1 MIRRPPRSTLFP
13 YTTLFRS
20 AGEKILADIVGPL
33 CETGD
38 FLARDRELPGARAGD
53 LLAVLAAGAY
63 GYVLASNYNSP
74 PRPAEGLVR
83 ARTAEVI
90 RRGGSPEDPMAGG
103 QRPSPTTA
111 PARPPP
117 PPR

>member
-53 LLAVLAAGAY
+53 LLAVLAARSEEHTSELQSLAY
-63 GYVLASNYNSP
+63 
-74 PRPAEGLVR
+74 LVCR
-83 ARTAEVI
+83 LLLEKKKKTEMKQTTI
-90 RRGGSPEDPMAGG
+90 TIN
-103 QRPSPTTA
+103 QRKLTT
-111 PARPPP
+111 
-117 PPR
+117 